1 MKKALIFTV
10 LLCGLFS
17 SAQDEKQST
26 EIVALNKKATTFFY
40 TQKDSAYVYFNKVY
54 DIAKKNNDSKNLI
67 QTLFSLTGVANYHR
81 DMKTMGANLEKLDSL
96 LVTEKKGHTNF
107 SSTDD
112 YNIYL
117 YFRGAYH
124 FQLSEDSDARKA
136 FEEIILNVNNTADSL
151 QSKTLQSLTS
161 VAHSFLGKIYLSE
174 RKFELAKQLYN
185 KNIRE
190 ILASEDVDQEA
201 LYGNFNLLAEV
212 LMNEKK
218 YDEASTYWIKTLK
231 YNQQKNNSNAVI
243 ANSFYVAQNFNQLN
257 QRDSAL
263 YYLEYAKSVLNDNP
277 VFYPKYHIL
286 KSDIFAKNEE
296 YDASLTE
303 LEKAVNK
310 IQNTTGNTKALFLA
324 STYIEMGKINDLNG
338 NPEKALSNFRY
349 AEKQFKKVGNR
360 SINELKLLKNKAH
373 TLNGIHE
380 PKYFLASLETVDEA
394 IHLLND
400 LKPTFKSQQDKL
412 LLIEDAFPIFESGL
426 EAIYML
432 HASKA
437 DDSLLDKAFYFME
450 KSKSVLLMEAL
461 LNTKATKFANIPD
474 NLLRKE
480 SQLKSEITFI
490 EKQLNTSKTG
500 NFELEG
506 ELFALKN
513 DHLNLIHKIESG
525 YPSYYNLKY
534 RTKVISLEKTQALLD
549 TDELMISFFFGNNDI
564 YAISL
569 DNNSKKITRIPI
581 DSEFETKIKMA
592 YRMFSNPKSD
602 IVVLGKATHNLYKH
616 LLDPIL
622 KSDHHK
628 KLIIT
633 TDGLLNYIPFA
644 ALNTNPEGLTY
655 LAENHAVSYVNS
667 ATMLAELRQRQPK
680 EHTILAFAP
689 SFDGTVNITNT
700 DRGKLLPLPNNKK
713 EVEQI
718 LTSFNGSSY
727 IDEDA
732 SLLNFKSQLSSF
744 GIVHLATHAIFD
756 DAAPEYS
763 YLAFSQKGNKTE
775 NLLYVAD
782 LYNLQ
787 IDADLVTL
795 SACESGLG
803 DLKRGEGF
811 MSLARGFFYSGAAS
825 IASTLWKINDASS
838 ATLMSG
844 FYKNLSRG
852 DAKDLALQR
861 AQIEFLNTNR
871 DNGLSHPYYWSGFVI
886 SGSTVPL
893 ATSYNWVYII
903 IGTIILL
910 TGGFYYFIARKKRR
924 A

>member
-10 LLCGLFS
+10 LLCGLFL

-112 YNIYL
+112 YNIFL

-174 RKFELAKQLYN
+174 RKFDLAKQLYN

-190 ILASEDVDQEA
+190 ILASENVDQEA
-201 LYGNFNLLAEV
+201 LHGNFNLLAEV

-303 LEKAVNK
+303 LEKAVVK
-310 IQNTTGNTKALFLA
+310 IQNTTGNTRSLFLA

-338 NPEKALSNFRY
+338 DPEKALSNYRY

-412 LLIEDAFPIFESGL
+412 LLIEDAFPIIESGL
-426 EAIYML
+426 EAIYTL
-432 HASKA
+432 HAFKA
-437 DDSLLDKAFYFME
+437 DDSLIDKAFYYLE

-480 SQLKSEITFI
+480 IHLKSEITFI

-500 NFELEG
+500 DFELEG
-506 ELFALKN
+506 ELFVLKN
-513 DHLNLIHKIESG
+513 DHLNLIQKIESG

-534 RTKVISLEKTQALLD
+534 GTKVISLEETQALLD
-549 TDELMISFFFGNNDI
+549 TDELMISFFYGNNAI

-569 DNNSKKITRIPI
+569 GNNSKKITRIPI
-581 DSEFETKIKMA
+581 DSEFETKIKETH
-592 YRMFSNPKSD
+592 RMLSNPKSD
-602 IVVLGKATHNLYKH
+602 AMALGRTTYAIYEQ
-616 LLDPIL
+616 LLAPFL
-622 KSDHHK
+622 KSTNQK
-628 KLIIT
+628 KVIIMA
-633 TDGLLNYIPFA
+633 DGLLNYIPFA
-644 ALNTNPEGLTY
+644 ALNTNPEGINY
-655 LAENHAVSYVNS
+655 LAESHAISYVNS
-667 ATMLAELRQRQPK
+667 ATLLSELRQRQPK
-680 EHTILAFAP
+680 EHTVLAFAP
-689 SFDGTVNITNT
+689 SFDGTINVSNA
-700 DRGKLLPLPNNKK
+700 DRGKLLPLPSNKK

-718 LTSFNGSSY
+718 LSSFDGRSY

-744 GIVHLATHAIFD
+744 GMVHLATHAIFD
-756 DAAPEYS
+756 DTAPEYS
-763 YLAFSQKGNKTE
+763 YLAFSQNGNPTE
-775 NLLYVAD
+775 DLLYVAD
-782 LYNLQ
+782 LYNLK

-838 ATLMSG
+838 ATLMGS
-844 FYKNLSRG
+844 FYKNLSKG
-852 DAKDLALQR
+852 DAKDVALQKS
-861 AQIEFLNTNR
+861 QLHFLNTNR

-886 SGSTVPL
+886 SGNTLPL
-893 ATSYNWVYII
+893 SLSFNWVWTS
-903 IGTIILL
+903 IGAIVILV
-910 TGGFYYFIARKKRR
+910 GGLFYFRRRR

>member
-10 LLCGLFS
+10 LLCGLFL

-112 YNIYL
+112 YNIFL

-136 FEEIILNVNNTADSL
+136 FEEIILNVNNKADSL

-174 RKFELAKQLYN
+174 RKFDLAKQLYN

-190 ILASEDVDQEA
+190 ILASENLDQEA
-201 LYGNFNLLAEV
+201 LHGNFNLLAEV
-212 LMNEKK
+212 LMYEKK

-303 LEKAVNK
+303 LEKAVDK
-310 IQNTTGNTKALFLA
+310 IQNTTGNTRSLFLA

-338 NPEKALSNFRY
+338 DPEKALSNYRY

-412 LLIEDAFPIFESGL
+412 LLIEDAFPIIESGL
-426 EAIYML
+426 EAIYTL

-437 DDSLLDKAFYFME
+437 DDSLIDKAFYYLE
-450 KSKSVLLMEAL
+450 KSKSVLLLEAL
-461 LNTKATKFANIPD
+461 LNAKATEFANIPHEV
-474 NLLRKE
+474 LERE
-480 SQLKSEITFI
+480 SQLKSKITFI
-490 EKQLNTSKTG
+490 EKKLNTSKTG

-506 ELFALKN
+506 ELFVLKN
-513 DHLNLIHKIESG
+513 DHLNLIQKIESN
-525 YPSYYNLKY
+525 YPAYYNLKY
-534 RTKVISLEKTQALLD
+534 GTKVISLTKTQDLLEK
-549 TDELMISFFFGNNDI
+549 DELLISFFYGNNAI
-564 YAISL
+564 YAISIE
-569 DNNSKKITRIPI
+569 NNTKKIIRLPI
-581 DSEFETKIKMA
+581 DSEFETSITKI
-592 YRMFSNPKSD
+592 YRMLSNPKSD
-602 IVVLGKATHNLYKH
+602 AMALGRTTYAIYEQ
-616 LLDPIL
+616 LLAPFL
-622 KSDHHK
+622 KSTNQK
-628 KLIIT
+628 KVIIMA
-633 TDGLLNYIPFA
+633 DGLLNYIPFA
-644 ALNTNPEGLTY
+644 ALNTNPEGINY
-655 LAENHAVSYVNS
+655 LAESHAISYVNS
-667 ATMLAELRQRQPK
+667 ATLLSELRQRQPK
-680 EHTILAFAP
+680 EHTVLAFAP
-689 SFDGTVNITNT
+689 SFDGTVNVSNA
-700 DRGKLLPLPNNKK
+700 DRGKLLPLPSNKK

-718 LTSFNGSSY
+718 LSSFDGRSY

-744 GIVHLATHAIFD
+744 GMVHLATHAIFD
-756 DAAPEYS
+756 DTAPEYS
-763 YLAFSQKGNKTE
+763 YLAFSQNGNPTE
-775 NLLYVAD
+775 DLLYVAD
-782 LYNLQ
+782 LYNLK

-825 IASTLWKINDASS
+825 IASTLWKVNDASS
-838 ATLMSG
+838 ATLMGS
-844 FYKNLSRG
+844 FYKNLSKG
-852 DAKDLALQR
+852 DAKDVALQKS
-861 AQIEFLNTNR
+861 QLHFLNTNR

-886 SGSTVPL
+886 SGNTLPL
-893 ATSYNWVYII
+893 SLSFNWVWTS
-903 IGTIILL
+903 IGAIVILV
-910 TGGFYYFIARKKRR
+910 GGLFYFRR
-924 A
+924 RRT